1 MCHRVPPCEVN
12 VYKSDLSSGLIY
24 STPLAYLYTARVYT
38 QGVLGGR
45 YSVHCSAKWASYA
58 GSARAVCKKMRLQDH
73 PIVHRRSVHARYV
86 AGGEAQGRHPTTMHN
101 GDVYKSDLS
110 SGLIDSIPLAYLYTA
125 RVYTQGA
132 LGGRCLVH
140 CSAKWASHAG
150 SSRAVCEKMRLQAHP
165 IVHRRSVHARC
176 AGVGDEGRGQGKLPA
191 SSPQA
196 PGRPHPTSPHPTSS
210 HPHLTLTSPSSP
222 QVTLLTSPH
231 PPRRKQESPASGPG
245 VEGSGIRGSNSRPS
259 AWEAN
264 ALPTELI
271 PRGKTKVRIVSEKT
285 KGMRPDVKI

>member
-45 YSVHCSAKWASYA
+45 YSVHCSAKWASHA
-58 GSARAVCKKMRLQDH
+58 GSDRAVCKKMRLQDH

-110 SGLIDSIPLAYLYTA
+110 SGLIDSTPLAYLYTA

-150 SSRAVCEKMRLQAHP
+150 SAQAVCEKMWLQAHP

-176 AGVGDEGRGQGKLPA
+176 AGVEDESQGIGARDGDEGRGVEDEGQGIGTRDGVKG
-191 SSPQA
+191 SSQPQA
-196 PGRPHPTSPHPTSS
+196 HKPPGA
-210 HPHLTLTSPSSP
+210 LT
-222 QVTLLTSPH
+222 
-231 PPRRKQESPASGPG
+231 PPAPPETRKPG
-245 VEGSGIRGSNSRPS
+245 VGAGRGGERNTRFELATFGLGSQRSTN
-259 AWEAN
+259 
-264 ALPTELI
+264 
-271 PRGKTKVRIVSEKT
+271 
-285 KGMRPDVKI
+285 

>member
-1 MCHRVPPCEVN
+1 MPPRVTPCEVN
-12 VYKSDLSSGLIY
+12 VYKSDLSSGLID
-24 STPLAYLYTARVYT
+24 ST
-38 QGVLGGR
+38 
-45 YSVHCSAKWASYA
+45 
-58 GSARAVCKKMRLQDH
+58 
-73 PIVHRRSVHARYV
+73 
-86 AGGEAQGRHPTTMHN
+86 
-101 GDVYKSDLS
+101 
-110 SGLIDSIPLAYLYTA
+110 PLAYLYTA

-150 SSRAVCEKMRLQAHP
+150 SAQAVCEKMWLQAHP

-176 AGVGDEGRGQGKLPA
+176 AGVEDESQGIGARDGDEGRGVEDEGQGIGTRDGVKG
-191 SSPQA
+191 SSQPQA
-196 PGRPHPTSPHPTSS
+196 HKPPGALTPPHPTPPHLTLISPSP
-210 HPHLTLTSPSSP
+210 HPHLTL
-222 QVTLLTSPH
+222 LTPGH
-231 PPRRKQESPASGPG
+231 PPHLTPPAPPETRKPG
-245 VEGSGIRGSNSRPS
+245 VGAGRGGSGIRGSNSRPS